1 MIVELGESQHWL
13 GFQFYKQILSFNLNQ
28 RFISLKLVQAFM
40 SEISI
45 KRTCYEFNGLNG

>member
-1 MIVELGESQHWL
+1 M
-13 GFQFYKQILSFNLNQ
+13 NLVIMNE

-40 SEISI
+40 NEKSI